1 MILGILSDT
10 HGRFALAYKAAELFA
25 SRGVSYFIH
34 CGDVGDYS
42 YDACRV
48 LEALLPLPGAFVFG
62 NNDFDRRALFDFAQ
76 THNMTCLDY
85 AGEISIAGKRIGVTH
100 GDNRK
105 RIATFIESPVK
116 APDESPDRRVDY
128 LFTGHTHQ
136 KHDLH
141 VNGVRR
147 VNPGALFRAPR
158 KTVATLDL
166 ATDTLEFFVV
176 V

>member
-10 HGRFALAYKAAELFA
+10 HGRSALAYKAAELFA

-42 YDACRV
+42 YDGCRV

-62 NNDFDRRALFDFAQ
+62 NNDFDRQALFDFAQ

-85 AGEISIAGKRIGVTH
+85 AGEISIADKRIGVTH
-100 GDNRK
+100 GDNRR
-105 RIATFIESPVK
+105 RIASFLELPVESP
-116 APDESPDRRVDY
+116 ERRVDY
-128 LFTGHTHQ
+128 LLTGHTHQ
-136 KHDLH
+136 KHDVH

-147 VNPGALFRAPR
+147 INPGALFRAPR

-176 V
+176 E